1 LDESISHS
9 SLRRSTTE
17 LLILPGRMAFFSNS
31 QLNWIIF
38 FSVISRI
45 HSC

>member
-1 LDESISHS
+1 M
-9 SLRRSTTE
+9 T
-17 LLILPGRMAFFSNS
+17 FFSNS